1 MKAVVIGGGIAGL
14 VAARVLSESHDVVV
28 LERDKLSDEP
38 EYRAGVPQGRHVHGL
53 LVRGGEVL
61 EDLFPGLLDELVAAG
76 AYLRDASEM
85 RMLNAVG
92 WIKTGHTGLPFL
104 TVGRP
109 LLETAIRRRV
119 NAKIQDDTA
128 VVGLSF
134 NGSTVDG
141 VLTKDGRIDA
151 DLVVDAS
158 GRASKIG
165 KWLGEA
171 GVATPEPTVVDS
183 RTGYATRLYDVPAEA
198 DLPVLMAE
206 LLSAPA
212 RPRGAIMMRI
222 EGGRVMMTA
231 QGAGG
236 DHPPRDEEGY
246 RAFLESLEA
255 PFIEMLKDFEP
266 VTPVYL
272 FARTASRRNA
282 FEQAEGWPGG
292 LVALGDSVCAFNPV
306 YGQGM
311 TIAAL
316 EALELRKLKDFSA
329 KSCRGFQRAV
339 AKQAAGAW
347 SLSSGADLGWT
358 GVTHAPGPLER
369 FQGWYMRKWF
379 VAITYDPELFKRFFK
394 VIHMMASPASLMNPL
409 LFRRLA
415 KYSRPGPHQERR
427 PAGSSPR

>member
-1 MKAVVIGGGIAGL
+1 MKAVVMGGGIAGL
-14 VAARVLSESHDVVV
+14 VAAHVLSESHDVVV

-38 EYRAGVPQGRHVHGL
+38 EYRSGVPQGRHVHGL

-61 EDLFPGLLDELVAAG
+61 EELFPGLLDELVEAG
-76 AYLRDASEM
+76 AFLNDASEM

-104 TVGRP
+104 TVSRP
-109 LLETAIRRRV
+109 LLETAIRHRV
-119 NAKIQDDTA
+119 TAEIQDGTG

-134 NGSTVDG
+134 SGSVVDG
-141 VLTKDGRIDA
+141 VLTDNGKIDA

-158 GRASKIG
+158 GRTSKIA
-165 KWLGEA
+165 KWLAEA
-171 GVATPEPTVVDS
+171 GITTPEPTVVDS
-183 RTGYATRLYDVPAEA
+183 RTGYATRLYRVPAETEI
-198 DLPVLMAE
+198 PVLMAE
-206 LLSAPA
+206 LLSAPK

-222 EGGRVMMTA
+222 EGGQVMFTA

-246 RAFLESLEA
+246 REFVESLEA
-255 PFIEMLKDFEP
+255 PFADLLKDAEP
-266 VTPVYL
+266 LTPVYL

-282 FEQAEGWPGG
+282 FEQVKNWPGG

-311 TIAAL
+311 TVAAL
-316 EALELRKLKDFSA
+316 EALELRKLNDFGA
-329 KSCRGFQRAV
+329 ASCRRFQRAV

-347 SLSSGADLGWT
+347 SMSSGADLGWT
-358 GVTHAPGPLER
+358 GVTHAPGPVER
-369 FQGWYMRKWF
+369 FQGWFMAKWF

-415 KYSRPGPHQERR
+415 KYSRQAPRPERR